1 MALTRTTVIA
11 AATGAAGAAAALL
24 PTARCAGG
32 ACAACYG
39 CAGIIVALALAAMI
53 KRPATRRA
61 NHGMAED
68 RN

>member
-24 PTARCAGG
+24 PSARCAGG
-32 ACAACYG
+32 TCAACFG
-39 CAGIIVALALAAMI
+39 CAGIIVSLALTALF
-53 KRPATRRA
+53 KRSFARRSD
-61 NHGMAED
+61 HGMAED